1 MTPPILVLSDLHLG
15 HPATRLKSAEMLEP
29 LLRSVRTAIF
39 NGDSGELINIERHRL
54 VCRKLTELTEVCQR
68 NGVEPVFIAGNHDP
82 VISTAHHWD
91 LFGGKVLV
99 THGDALHPTIA
110 PWSREAAGLARERRR
125 LLAGAAEPES
135 FADLLLLAKRCA
147 LVAARYDSG
156 LPPGWTARIALMSR
170 FVRKP
175 WRAAITVRYWARV
188 NDYCRRLQ
196 RQHRPDARLMLI
208 GHTHRAGVWPLSGF
222 TLVNTG
228 GFQPLAR
235 PLAAILD
242 ERRALVHR
250 VERHAQHFRLGRKIF
265 QLSLE
270 N

>member
-15 HPATRLKSAEMLEP
+15 HPATRLKSAAMLEP
-29 LLRSVRTAIF
+29 LLTYAQTAIF
-39 NGDSGELINIERHRL
+39 NGDSGELINVERRALVYQRL
-54 VCRKLTELTEVCQR
+54 AELSEVCRR
-68 NGVEPVFIAGNHDP
+68 NHVEPVFIAGNHDP

-91 LFGGKVLV
+91 LFEGKVLV

-135 FADLLLLAKRCA
+135 LAELLLLAKRCA
-147 LVAARYDSG
+147 LVAARYDAG
-156 LPPGWTARIALMSR
+156 LPPGWAARVELLSR

-175 WRAAITVRYWARV
+175 WRAAITLRYWARV

-196 RQHRPDARLMLI
+196 HRHRPNARLMLI
-208 GHTHRAGVWPLSGF
+208 GHTHRAGVWRLGNF

-235 PLAAILD
+235 PLAVILD

-250 VERHAQHFRLGRKIF
+250 VERHSTCFRLGRQVF

-270 N
+270 G